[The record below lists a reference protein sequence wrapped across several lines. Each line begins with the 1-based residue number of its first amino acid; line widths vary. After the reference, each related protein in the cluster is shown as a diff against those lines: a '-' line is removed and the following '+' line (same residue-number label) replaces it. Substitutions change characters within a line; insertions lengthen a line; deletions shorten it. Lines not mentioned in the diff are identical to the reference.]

1 MNEKSGQQPVFISP
15 LGSHIHRF
23 LQFKR
28 AAGNRYREEER
39 ELRVVDRFLAS
50 QLATGDPVI
59 SEKIIQGY
67 LSQNGPL
74 SLKTR
79 QTRLSLLRQLC
90 LFIAQEEPRT
100 AIPPSRLLGVCRK
113 LFVPRIFTRAEA
125 RLFLQAC
132 ACLPKG
138 RGSPL
143 RGMVHG
149 TALLLLYLTGL
160 RLGEALSL
168 NLEDVDL
175 SEGVLKIRQGKF
187 GKSRLVP
194 MAPDLT
200 FRMRQCRRFVER
212 HSGLRPPIDC
222 FFPGPKGARC
232 TGNALRYS
240 FRKVLAAA
248 SIPWLGPGKGPR
260 LHDLRHSFAV
270 HRMILWYEQGA
281 DLGTKLPLL
290 ATYLGHVSLSSSQ
303 HYLRL
308 TEDLMAEVTRRY
320 QSRFGHLISER
331 RSR

>member
-1 MNEKSGQQPVFISP
+1 MNEKPGQKPVFISP
-15 LGSHIHRF
+15 LGSHVHRF

-28 AAGNRYREEER
+28 ASGNRYQGEER
-39 ELRVVDRFLAS
+39 ELRVLDRFLAS
-50 QLATGDPVI
+50 QLDASDPVI
-59 SEKIIQGY
+59 NEKILQEY
-67 LSQNGPL
+67 LSQNSPL

-90 LFIAQEEPRT
+90 LFVALEEPRT
-100 AIPPSRLLGVCRK
+100 AIPPSRFLGICRN

-138 RGSPL
+138 KGSPL

-149 TALLLLYLTGL
+149 TALMLLYLTGL

-175 SEGVLKIRQGKF
+175 SQGVLKIRRGKF

-200 FRMRQCRRFVER
+200 SRMQHCRRFVEQFF
-212 HSGLRPPIDC
+212 GLRPPSGC

-232 TGNALRYS
+232 NKNALRYS

-303 HYLRL
+303 RYLRL
-308 TEDLMAEVTRRY
+308 TEDLLAEVSRRY
-320 QSRFGHLISER
+320 QSRFGHLITER
-331 RSR
+331 KN

>member
-1 MNEKSGQQPVFISP
+1 MSQPAFISS
-15 LGSHIHRF
+15 LGSHIQRF
-23 LQFKR
+23 LQLKR

-39 ELRVVDRFLAS
+39 ELRGLDRFLAT
-50 QLATGDPVI
+50 QLTASDPVI
-59 SEKIIQGY
+59 DEKIIQGY
-67 LSQNGPL
+67 LSQNSAL
-74 SLKTR
+74 SPKTR

-90 LFIAQEEPRT
+90 RFIAQEEPRT
-100 AIPPSRLLGVCRK
+100 AIPSLRFLGIRHN
-113 LFVPRIFTRAEA
+113 LFVPRILSRTEA
-125 RLFLQAC
+125 RLFLKTC

-138 RGSPL
+138 RCSPL

-149 TALLLLYLTGL
+149 TALMLLYLTGL

-175 SEGVLKIRQGKF
+175 VHGVLKIRQGKF

-200 FRMRQCRRFVER
+200 YRMQQCQRSVE
-212 HSGLRPPIDC
+212 HFFGLRPLSGC
-222 FFPGPKGARC
+222 FFPGPKGVRC
-232 TGNALRYS
+232 TNGALRYS
-240 FRKVLAAA
+240 FRKVLAEAA
-248 SIPWLGPGKGPR
+248 IPWLGRGKGPR

-281 DLGTKLPLL
+281 DLGAKLPVL

-308 TEDLMAEVTRRY
+308 TEDLLGEVTRRY
-320 QSRFGHLISER
+320 QSRFGHLITER
-331 RSR
+331 RS